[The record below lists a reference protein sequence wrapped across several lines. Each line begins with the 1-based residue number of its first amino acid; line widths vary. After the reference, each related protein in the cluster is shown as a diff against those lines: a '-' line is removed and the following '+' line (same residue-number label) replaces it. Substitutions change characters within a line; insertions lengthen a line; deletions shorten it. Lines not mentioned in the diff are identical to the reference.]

1 MKDSPWLS
9 GFLIL
14 YETNVFRP
22 FAPQNRPSAKQNG
35 IMCFFVLFF
44 DCSQTKHKNTQK
56 KGETIMMILSVIIT
70 AAAVT
75 AAGFAICSCDDS
87 DKAAM
92 ALVEAD
98 TRLPE

>member
-1 MKDSPWLS
+1 
-9 GFLIL
+9 
-14 YETNVFRP
+14 
-22 FAPQNRPSAKQNG
+22 
-35 IMCFFVLFF
+35 
-44 DCSQTKHKNTQK
+44 
-56 KGETIMMILSVIIT
+56 MMILSVIIT